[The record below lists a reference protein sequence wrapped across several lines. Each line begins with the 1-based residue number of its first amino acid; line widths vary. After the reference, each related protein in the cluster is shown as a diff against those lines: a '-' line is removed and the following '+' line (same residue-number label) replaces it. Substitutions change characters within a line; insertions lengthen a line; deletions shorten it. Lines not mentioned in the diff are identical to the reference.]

1 MKLAL
6 GTVQFGIDYGISNRQ
21 GKVVLHEVE
30 NILSLARAHGI
41 TTLDTAAAYG
51 DSEQAIG
58 TLNASSGFSIVTKIP
73 TLAKVTSTISD
84 LLEISLAH
92 LKTKQIQA
100 LMFHSAK
107 DLLGAK
113 GEHYYQQASILKQQG
128 KINQLG
134 VSVYNPKQL
143 NKLMQKFDLDIVQV
157 PLNCMDQRF
166 TNTELRQQL
175 QTKKIEVH
183 VRSVFLQ
190 GLLLIPLPELAPY
203 FQPFHPQ
210 LNSFHALCKQLNCQ
224 ALTLALLIIHQNPFI
239 NKAVIG
245 CCSTQQLEQIIEHY
259 YLAKK
264 LSKTH
269 NNAIAQISCSNEALI
284 NPSNWSI

>member
-1 MKLAL
+1 
-6 GTVQFGIDYGISNRQ
+6 
-21 GKVVLHEVE
+21 
-30 NILSLARAHGI
+30 
-41 TTLDTAAAYG
+41 
-51 DSEQAIG
+51 
-58 TLNASSGFSIVTKIP
+58 
-73 TLAKVTSTISD
+73 
-84 LLEISLAH
+84 
-92 LKTKQIQA
+92 
-100 LMFHSAK
+100 
-107 DLLGAK
+107 
-113 GEHYYQQASILKQQG
+113 
-128 KINQLG
+128 
-134 VSVYNPKQL
+134 
-143 NKLMQKFDLDIVQV
+143 
-157 PLNCMDQRF
+157 MDQRF

-190 GLLLIPLPELAPY
+190 GLLLMPLPELAPY

-224 ALTLALLIIHQNPFI
+224 ALTLALSIIHQNPFI

-269 NNAIAQISCSNEALI
+269 KNAIAQLSCSNEALI